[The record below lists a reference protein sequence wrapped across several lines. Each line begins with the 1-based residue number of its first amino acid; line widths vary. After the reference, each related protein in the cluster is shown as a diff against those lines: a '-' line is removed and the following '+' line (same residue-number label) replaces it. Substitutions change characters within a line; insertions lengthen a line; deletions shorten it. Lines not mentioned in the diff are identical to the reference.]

1 MLELFNISESLYN
14 QSMIHKEIQSIK
26 DVVTKELLP
35 FVRKPG
41 RYIGGEIN
49 QIKKDLSACEV
60 RVGLCFPDIYEIGM
74 SYLGMEILYSI
85 LNGLEGV
92 AVERVFAPWFDAEEV
107 MREKDIPLFT
117 MESRV
122 RVRDLDLVGFSL
134 TNELCYTNLLNMLD
148 LAGLEVRSE
157 NRGEDDPVIIVGGQA
172 ANCAEPLGVFAD
184 MFVLGE
190 SEEAAVEIIELY
202 REMKQDGKSKKDFLL
217 ECARQFSCV
226 YVPQFYEFDGAELMP
241 KVEGLRTEFENAVI
255 KDFED
260 TPIPEKPIVPFVQ
273 TVHERVSVEI
283 MRGCPGRCRFCQASF
298 CRRPVRL
305 RSVNC
310 ILKAARQQYEATG
323 FNTVSLLSLSTSDYP
338 YLEELID
345 AMNGYFAPLHVGL
358 SVPSLRVQKQLQL
371 LPKMV
376 TSVRKG
382 GLTIAVEAA
391 SEHLRQV
398 INKPITDE
406 ALFAAVS
413 AAFEAGFQRVKLYY
427 MVGFPGE
434 TEEDILK
441 IVDLSSSL
449 SALRKEVDGK
459 FAHMTAAVSWL
470 VPKAHTPFGW
480 LGQKNRSYFEKAKT
494 LILSRKRELKL
505 RFVKFNFHEFDRSIL
520 ESAMGRGGRELCN
533 VIETAWKNGA
543 KFDLWNEGFD
553 LKRWQEAF
561 ESEGLHLETEAQ
573 KSFKPDEPLPW
584 SHLGGPDASGLLKHY
599 HQSMDVLGR

>member
-1 MLELFNISESLYN
+1 
-14 QSMIHKEIQSIK
+14 MIHKEIKSIK
-26 DVVTKELLP
+26 DVVSKELLP

-41 RYIGGEIN
+41 RYIGGEVN
-49 QIKKDLSACEV
+49 QVKKDLSACDV
-60 RVGLCFPDIYEIGM
+60 RVALCFPDIYEIGM

-85 LNGLEGV
+85 ANNLEGV

-107 MREKDIPLFT
+107 MRDKDIPLFT
-117 MESRV
+117 MESHARV
-122 RVRDLDLVGFSL
+122 GDFDLIGFSL

-157 NRGEDDPVIIVGGQA
+157 SRSEDDPIVIVGGQA
-172 ANCAEPLGVFAD
+172 SNCAEPLSAFVD

-190 SEEAAVEIIELY
+190 GEEAAVEIVKLY
-202 REMKQDGKSKKDFLL
+202 RQMKQDSKSKEEFLL
-217 ECARQFSCV
+217 EAAKQFSFV
-226 YVPQFYEFDGAELMP
+226 YVPQFYDIDHAGAIKP
-241 KVEGLRTEFENAVI
+241 KVEGLRTEFENAVVQ
-255 KDFED
+255 DFENA
-260 TPIPEKPIVPFVQ
+260 PIPEKPIVPFVQ
-273 TVHERVSVEI
+273 AVHERVSIEI

-298 CRRPVRL
+298 CRRPVRV
-305 RSVNC
+305 RSVER
-310 ILKAARQQYEATG
+310 ILDVAKQQYAATG
-323 FNTVSLLSLSTSDYP
+323 FNTVSLLSLSTSDYS

-345 AMNGYFAPLHVGL
+345 AMNTHFAPLHVGL

-406 ALFAAVS
+406 DLFAAVK
-413 AAFEAGFQRVKLYY
+413 AAFEAGFLRLKLYF
-427 MVGFPGE
+427 MIGFPGE

-441 IVDLSSSL
+441 IVDLSQKL
-449 SALRKEVDGK
+449 SALRQEVDGK
-459 FAHMTAAVSWL
+459 FADITAAVSWL

-480 LGQKNRSYFEKAKT
+480 LGQKDRAYFENAKE

-505 RFVKFNFHEFDRSIL
+505 RFVKFNFHAFDRSIL
-520 ESAMGRGGRELCN
+520 ESAMGRGGRELCQ
-533 VIETAWKNGA
+533 VIEAAWQKGA

-553 LKRWQEAF
+553 LNRWQDAF
-561 ESEGLHLETEAQ
+561 EAAGLNLETEAQ
-573 KSFKPDEPLPW
+573 RSFESGQTLPW
-584 SHLGGPDASGLLKHY
+584 SHLGGPDTAGLIKHY
-599 HQSMDVLGR
+599 HQSTSVLEA